1 MAATVNATYSLG
13 LRDRGGILQ
22 PGYLADIVV
31 WNVPNY
37 RWLSYELSRNKVS
50 IIIKR
55 GAILESTLMG
65 AVISKEC
72 A

>member
-13 LRDRGGILQ
+13 LRDRGILQ